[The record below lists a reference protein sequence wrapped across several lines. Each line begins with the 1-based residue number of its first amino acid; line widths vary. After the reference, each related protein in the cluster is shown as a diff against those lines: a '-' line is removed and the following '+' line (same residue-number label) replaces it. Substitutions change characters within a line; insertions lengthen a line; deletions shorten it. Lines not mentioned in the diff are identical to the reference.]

1 MKILLVTFSDNA
13 DHQDIAFGMFESLYK
28 ANCSDYDVW
37 VMGINTPK
45 VSVMDTPHTHLVDC
59 PKRPGIEKKT
69 FNLKELHS
77 AISWVNR
84 KHFDAIF
91 FETLH
96 VWNLAIMMCCHKKT
110 KIFQMIHDLIPHE
123 GDKQVKSVDLM
134 NKAVCKMADYI
145 VLANQKYVPK
155 VTEIYGVVPERV
167 CYVDMWRRFP
177 EYTAPRFTKRVL
189 FFGRMNP
196 YKGVDNL
203 LEIAKLCPD
212 VQFDVVGR
220 VDPLVQEQ
228 VEQLKMFPNV
238 MMNNSYVTD
247 DEMSQAFINADWVIL
262 PYNSATQ
269 SGVVID
275 GYRYGRPCIAF
286 DVGAITEQVSE
297 GISGYLIEPGNNEA
311 FAEKLREATNMSQS
325 EYSDLSRS
333 AYKFGSEKYTADGA
347 VARFVKLITMGGG
360 GCYRIIFASYPST
373 KTEYSCCSRGLAFFA
388 NKKQLEVAA

>member
-1 MKILLVTFSDNA
+1 MKKVLLVTFSDNA
-13 DHQDIAFGMFESLYK
+13 DHQDIVFGMFEALYK
-28 ANCSDYDVW
+28 AQHPDCDIW
-37 VMGINTPK
+37 VMGIKTPK

-69 FNLKELHS
+69 FDLLSLNSIIKWINKE
-77 AISWVNR
+77 
-84 KHFDAIF
+84 KFDVIF

-96 VWNLAIMMCCHKKT
+96 VWNLVIMMCCHKNMKT
-110 KIFQMIHDLIPHE
+110 FQMIHDLIPHE
-123 GDKQVKSVDLM
+123 GDKQARSVDLM

-155 VTEIYGVVPERV
+155 VTEIYGVNPKRV

-177 EYTAPRFTKRVL
+177 DYTEPQYTKHAL

-203 LEIAKLCPD
+203 IEIAKLCPE

-220 VDPLVQEQ
+220 VDSQVQEQ
-228 VEQLKMFPNV
+228 VDELNKFPNV
-238 MMNNSYVTD
+238 SMNTGYVTNEKMAD
-247 DEMSQAFINADWVIL
+247 AFIRADWIIL

-286 DVGAITEQVSE
+286 NVGAIAEQVSE
-297 GISGYLIEPGNNEA
+297 GISGYLIEPGNIEA
-311 FAEKLREATNMSQS
+311 FAKKLNESVRMDDMTYAMLSKSTYNFGLRKYSANGAT
-325 EYSDLSRS
+325 ERFIDLIN
-333 AYKFGSEKYTADGA
+333 G
-347 VARFVKLITMGGG
+347 
-360 GCYRIIFASYPST
+360 
-373 KTEYSCCSRGLAFFA
+373 
-388 NKKQLEVAA
+388 